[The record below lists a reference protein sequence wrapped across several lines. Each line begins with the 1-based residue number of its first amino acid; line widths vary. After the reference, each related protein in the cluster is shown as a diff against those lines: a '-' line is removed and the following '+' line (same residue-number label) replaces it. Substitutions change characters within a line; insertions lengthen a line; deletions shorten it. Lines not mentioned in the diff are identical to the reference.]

1 MEFIKRTDLG
11 LGISHRGGKTTF
23 VEALR
28 TWLCISNC
36 TKARLKD
43 FLPPCIILYFL
54 KKGKASMALK
64 SLILLGM
71 KTHCQEQKRHDLW
84 GLF

>member
-1 MEFIKRTDLG
+1 MEFTKHKDLG

-36 TKARLKD
+36 TKAKLKD
-43 FLPPCIILYFL
+43 FLPPFIIFYFL
-54 KKGKASMALK
+54 GKGKAGMALK
-64 SLILLGM
+64 SLSFY
-71 KTHCQEQKRHDLW
+71 W
-84 GLF
+84 A